1 MATQTIILASF
12 DDGRVQYTAEFDDVS
27 LLLTALRCVNNS
39 DQGPTPAPSSG
50 RVSLIND
57 PSKAFPAGSGTDS
70 KKARITQP
78 GVTETAPIPTSQANR
93 LQLTVLPRHGV
104 PTVSNL
110 DGEFI
115 WPAA

>member
-12 DDGRVQYTAEFDDVS
+12 DEGRVQYTAEFDDVS

-78 GVTETAPIPTSQANR
+78 WRPDREQPGRRVHLARGVG
-93 LQLTVLPRHGV
+93 L
-104 PTVSNL
+104 
-110 DGEFI
+110 
-115 WPAA
+115 